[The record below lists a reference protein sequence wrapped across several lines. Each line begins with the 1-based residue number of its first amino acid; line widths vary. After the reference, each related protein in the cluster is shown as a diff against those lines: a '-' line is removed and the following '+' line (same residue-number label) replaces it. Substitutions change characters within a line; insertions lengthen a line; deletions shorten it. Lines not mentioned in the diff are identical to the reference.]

1 MEQAFDTLGTHRG
14 SLSAGSLPGRDRAY
28 LLDSYEEMF
37 ERSPRPRFNGRN
49 AQLRE
54 PAVEG
59 IDVGRR
65 PREAA
70 AIAPVIA
77 VSSSGFADRAHE
89 LVAGLGPLAR
99 AA

>member
-1 MEQAFDTLGTHRG
+1 MEHALDTLGTHRG

-28 LLDSYEEMF
+28 LLHFDGEMS
-37 ERSPRPRFNGRN
+37 ERSRRPRFNGQN

-54 PAVEG
+54 SALGG
-59 IDVGRR
+59 IVDAGRR

-77 VSSSGFADRAHE
+77 VSGFADRARG
-89 LVAGLGPLAR
+89 LVAELDPLAR